1 MLLKRRSAEAEVAGT
16 PGRPGTD
23 GPCSEIADPIFWSLR
38 ERVYNGSLGTN
49 QGTNASSPSFTISV
63 NSLSLDRFSS
73 ICSQCAAK
81 QSSRTVTQTAFY
93 FLQ

>member
-1 MLLKRRSAEAEVAGT
+1 MLKRRSAEAEVAGT

-49 QGTNASSPSFTISV
+49 ESSPSFTISV